1 MRSVFVEK
9 QHEFLSQKKQV
20 VINVVANGRTAEGTQ
35 KWIQENE
42 ASHLTEINARKS
54 HNCFNEVF

>member
-20 VINVVANGRTAEGTQ
+20 AINVVANGRTAEGTQ
-35 KWIQENE
+35 K
-42 ASHLTEINARKS
+42 
-54 HNCFNEVF
+54 